1 MEIFPLNYIK
11 YSFSPIL
18 SFTKRQYLKVWQMII
33 LLFVSGIVNSVKEAQ
48 DKNKKKWYFP
58 CLCIVVGLFSFCQ
71 DRNSEIRTEEKISRL
86 YEISQDA
93 IEIEDLS
100 YDELH
105 ERLHDIKYEL
115 DNFISD
121 YYEQQPRED
130 DRY

>member
-1 MEIFPLNYIK
+1 MLRERRLLMNWTNLLISVLKIAG
-11 YSFSPIL
+11 YSFAA
-18 SFTKRQYLKVWQMII
+18 MII